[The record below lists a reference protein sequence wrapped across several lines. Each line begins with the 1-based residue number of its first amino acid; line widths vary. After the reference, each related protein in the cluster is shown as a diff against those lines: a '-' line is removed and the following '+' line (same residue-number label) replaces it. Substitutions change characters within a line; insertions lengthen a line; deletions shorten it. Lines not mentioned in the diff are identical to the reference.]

1 MARKVKQPHG
11 GEVNTFEK
19 GDPGGPGRPP
29 KLLSQMVK
37 DLKAAGYEQ
46 VGASTM
52 LHTIESMIGLPT
64 AKLEAMAKDDEA
76 PIAQRIL
83 ATHLLSKSDRLGLL
97 MDLLD
102 RAHGKAKQALDLK
115 TSGDMVV
122 DIRKAL

>member
-1 MARKVKQPHG
+1 
-11 GEVNTFEK
+11 
-19 GDPGGPGRPP
+19 
-29 KLLSQMVK
+29 MVK

-52 LHTIESMIGLPT
+52 LQTIESMIGLPT
-64 AKLEAMAKDDEA
+64 AKLEVMAKDDAA

-102 RAHGKAKQALDLK
+102 RAHGKAKQAIEANGVMEITVTKRTINAKD
-115 TSGDMVV
+115 
-122 DIRKAL
+122 